1 MSEAFELLQDAQNLV
16 ETAKDAMRAGAE
28 EPDDTTWGIAENV
41 LKQAKRLFPSD
52 PILQAIQLTTKLW
65 VSLRSA
71 MEAAANRLKVKHETE
86 RNRELKAVNQ
96 RRMGNIR

>member
-52 PILQAIQLTTKLW
+52 PILQAIQLTKT
-65 VSLRSA
+65 
-71 MEAAANRLKVKHETE
+71 
-86 RNRELKAVNQ
+86 
-96 RRMGNIR
+96 